1 MANFVLDKGYL
12 ASSTYNTS
20 NANGVVPFFFVRL
33 TAAQTIDICTA
44 ITQVPIGVVQE
55 AVDRA
60 KVALGKAVVGVRIL
74 GISRVVAGA
83 AIAIGA
89 EVSTSAA
96 GKAITAATTAR
107 VAGIALQAAAADLD
121 QIDVLLVPAGR
132 LMP

>member
-1 MANFVLDKGYL
+1 MSNFVLDKGYT
-12 ASSTYNTS
+12 AVSTYNTS
-20 NANGVVPFFFVRL
+20 NANGVVPFFFVRI
-33 TAAQTIDICTA
+33 TASQTIDICSA

-60 KVALGKAVVGVRIL
+60 KVALGKVVVGVRL
-74 GISRVVAGA
+74 MGISRVVAGA

-96 GKAITAATTAR
+96 GKAVTAASTSR

-132 LMP
+132 IVP